1 MRQLTHVELLHRP
14 GERALAAKFFGLLGC
29 EPADRGGV
37 WFTSFID
44 PANSRDYSNNVFY
57 ASEVGAEQWAFEE
70 AIVAQLEPSRR
81 KYLEAIQERPQK
93 SAHFGFRVGTRA
105 ELDSIAAAVA
115 QEALADPDLKGRV
128 RIAGCLEPDAP
139 DAVATNMVQ
148 LFVWT
153 DIVTCGLVA
162 LGQHIE
168 IQWHLPAT
176 TGRE

>member
-14 GERALAAKFFGLLGC
+14 GERALAAKFFRLLGC
-29 EPADRGGV
+29 ASADRGGF

-44 PANSRDYSNNVFY
+44 PVNSRDYSNNVFY
-57 ASEVGAEQWAFEE
+57 ASEVGAEQWKFEE
-70 AIVAQLEPSRR
+70 AIVAELEPSRR
-81 KYLEAIQERPQK
+81 QYLSANQDRPQN

-105 ELDSIAAAVA
+105 ELDAIAARVA

-128 RIAGCLEPDAP
+128 RIAGCFEPDAP
-139 DAVATNMVQ
+139 DATATNMVQ

-153 DIVTCGLVA
+153 DIVACGLLA

-168 IQWHLPAT
+168 IQWHLPT
-176 TGRE
+176 IGPQ